1 MTINLEIIIICL
13 VTIIA
18 SYVLS
23 KKDQSKAHLEK
34 EKTDRW
40 SVNCNLEEERKEKEF
55 DGSWNSEL
63 WPQDACQLLLL
74 RTNQHKAAT
83 SEFLNSKDDGQGFVA
98 IARDNTTDLEFP
110 CFFVLGLASE
120 GRSLPCLD
128 TSLELSARWRT
139 PFS

>member
-1 MTINLEIIIICL
+1 MGKERSERWNAKL
-13 VTIIA
+13 VRKNRGR
-18 SYVLS
+18 
-23 KKDQSKAHLEK
+23 KKE
-34 EKTDRW
+34 TG
-40 SVNCNLEEERKEKEF
+40 
-55 DGSWNSEL
+55 GSWNSEL